1 MEINGT
7 FEDLSVM
14 PKSTPPRREPSQ
26 STQRTLVDESSSVRS
41 SRDAVRSGPSRKRN
55 IFDVS
60 SYNDAFQGIYGIPM
74 DADSEPEDT
83 DNLEEQVEGL
93 DMDEA
98 VGRPH
103 LNMIEQRRKIMT
115 KTKSGG
121 STRAV
126 TEQKASLDS
135 ETDEEKQE
143 DSDEMPARSF
153 HLSGSVRRPGTS
165 LHLNLDHLSLILEQ
179 SVRVISV

>member
-1 MEINGT
+1 MEINET
-7 FEDLSVM
+7 FEDLSAM
-14 PKSTPPRREPSQ
+14 PKSTPPRREHSY
-26 STQRTLVDESSSVRS
+26 STQRTLVNDSSIVRS
-41 SRDAVRSGPSRKRN
+41 SRDTVRSALSRKRN

-83 DNLEEQVEGL
+83 RNPEEQVEGVG
-93 DMDEA
+93 MDEA
-98 VGRPH
+98 VDRPH
-103 LNMIEQRRKIMT
+103 LNMIEQRRKT
-115 KTKSGG
+115 KPKSGG

-126 TEQKASLDS
+126 TEQKSSPDS
-135 ETDEEKQE
+135 ETDEEKQG

-165 LHLNLDHLSLILEQ
+165 LHLNFDPLVLILE
-179 SVRVISV
+179 